1 MKYHIATNW
10 NKLFEACQVI
20 HTYIFLFQNLYAGK
34 QFSMT
39 EYINVRLWKKGV
51 IENWPQAKHTDWYS
65 SKKKKRN
72 NSSSL
77 KINLH
82 NFQVIPTDQPQLVF
96 PTTNGPHSD
105 IYLMFWEIKEME
117 KLMHYLQVASL
128 EPCYNFPLCSPY
140 SIIFQLLFNHR
151 GKLYTLWPNSFRIGH
166 NKWMRGK
173 KHIPRLLL

>member
-1 MKYHIATNW
+1 MLGSN
-10 NKLFEACQVI
+10 
-20 HTYIFLFQNLYAGK
+20 FQWRNI
-34 QFSMT
+34 SMSDYEKRELLKIDLRQNT
-39 EYINVRLWKKGV
+39 LIDTV
-51 IENWPQAKHTDWYS
+51 Q
-65 SKKKKRN
+65 KKKKIN

-105 IYLMFWEIKEME
+105 IYLMFWEIKETE

-140 SIIFQLLFNHR
+140 SIIFQLPVLFNHR

-166 NKWMRGK
+166 NKWMKGK
-173 KHIPRLLL
+173 KHIPRILL

>member
-1 MKYHIATNW
+1 MSGNSHLHLSFSKFVCW
-10 NKLFEACQVI
+10 EAIFNDGIYQCQI
-20 HTYIFLFQNLYAGK
+20 
-34 QFSMT
+34 M
-39 EYINVRLWKKGV
+39 KKGSYWKLTSGKTHWL
-51 IENWPQAKHTDWYS
+51 IQFQ
-65 SKKKKRN
+65 KKKRN

-105 IYLMFWEIKEME
+105 IYLMFWEIKETE

-166 NKWMRGK
+166 NKWMKGK
-173 KHIPRLLL
+173 KHIPRILL